1 VNGLFLAALLAQAP
15 TAEAKRAD
23 VEEPVRPAT
32 SKVTFLEVRS
42 AIPDAVVDLRYATD
56 DNFMKQKVYPD
67 GACCLLLKPSLE
79 GLAIAATALRA
90 KGYRLKLYDCY
101 RPLSVQWLLWKVMP
115 VPGYVADPRKGSNHN
130 RGAAVDLTLVTLEG
144 AEVEMPTAYD
154 AFTKAAHQGYA
165 GGTATSRAHRELL
178 RQALMAA
185 GFTPNPMEWWHFDF
199 KGSLQWPVRDDPMT
213 AN

>member
-1 VNGLFLAALLAQAP
+1 VNGLLLVLLAAAP
-15 TAEAKRAD
+15 AGEVKRPPG
-23 VEEPVRPAT
+23 EESVRAAT

-42 AIPDAVVDLRYATD
+42 AIPDAVIDLRYATD

-67 GACCLLLKPSLE
+67 GARCLLLQPSLDA
-79 GLAIAATALRA
+79 LAVAAAALRA

-130 RGAAVDLTLVTLEG
+130 RGAAVDLSLVTLEG
-144 AEVEMPTAYD
+144 AEVEMPTGYD

-165 GGTATSRAHRELL
+165 GGTATSRAHREVL
-178 RQALMAA
+178 REAMVAA
-185 GFTPNPMEWWHFDF
+185 GFTPNPMEWWHFDL
-199 KGSLQWPVRDDPMT
+199 KGSLKWPVRDEPMT
-213 AN
+213 AP

>member
-1 VNGLFLAALLAQAP
+1 VNGLLVATLLTASP
-15 TAEAKRAD
+15 GAEAKRPHA
-23 VEEPVRPAT
+23 EEPVRPAT
-32 SKVTFLEVRS
+32 TKVTFLEVRS

-67 GACCLLLKPSLE
+67 GARCLLLQPSLDA
-79 GLAIAATALRA
+79 LVAAAAALRA

-165 GGTATSRAHRELL
+165 GGTAASRAHRAVL
-178 RQALMAA
+178 REAMVAA
-185 GFTPNPMEWWHFDF
+185 GFTTNPMEWWHFDL
-199 KGSLQWPVRDDPMT
+199 KGSLKWPVRDDPMT